1 MGLREKPRLDMPGQL
16 QFLACAVFG
25 FRPFGMD
32 AALCFD
38 FAIDGVITQKR
49 KGVSVRVFEGGG
61 NSAPELHLRRM
72 VKTHPAAAPFLEL
85 GENVFGQEDDLR
97 GAADKLVFS
106 GTGFFADWGK
116 HNSAVAV

>member
-61 NSAPELHLRRM
+61 NSAPELHLRRLA
-72 VKTHPAAAPFLEL
+72 KTFSVRKMICVGRPISWYSAEPAC
-85 GENVFGQEDDLR
+85 
-97 GAADKLVFS
+97 GAMSESTAVPSGGVTAREFSAD
-106 GTGFFADWGK
+106 GT
-116 HNSAVAV
+116 